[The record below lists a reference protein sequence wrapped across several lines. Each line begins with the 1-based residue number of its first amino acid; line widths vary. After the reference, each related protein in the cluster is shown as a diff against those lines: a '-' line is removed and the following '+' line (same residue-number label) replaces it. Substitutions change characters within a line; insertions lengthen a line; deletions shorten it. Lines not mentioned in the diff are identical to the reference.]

1 MPTTIRLIGV
11 PMDLGQ
17 SLRGV
22 DVGPSALRYAGLA
35 ARLRRL
41 GHTVEDY
48 GNIEVVVQGALQ
60 DRKDGLAYLPETQRI
75 CERIYEKGREAI
87 ADGCMPLF
95 MGGDHSMA
103 IGTVGGITHEGPA
116 GLLWIDAHGDYN
128 TPDTSP
134 SGNIHGMP
142 LATLMGLGAP
152 ELVNLG
158 RPGPKLE
165 PEDVMIIALR
175 DLDRVERQMLRD
187 SGMGIYT
194 MREID
199 ERGIGTVAHEALR
212 RLHHHKRLH
221 ISLDMDSLDPIYAPG
236 VGTPVRGGLTERE
249 AHLLMEI
256 IADDNRVGSVDVVEI
271 NPILDEKNRT
281 AQMAAEL
288 LTSLLGKSII

>member
-1 MPTTIRLIGV
+1 V
-11 PMDLGQ
+11 
-17 SLRGV
+17 
-22 DVGPSALRYAGLA
+22 
-35 ARLRRL
+35 
-41 GHTVEDY
+41 
-48 GNIEVVVQGALQ
+48 
-60 DRKDGLAYLPETQRI
+60 
-75 CERIYEKGREAI
+75 
-87 ADGCMPLF
+87 
-95 MGGDHSMA
+95 
-103 IGTVGGITHEGPA
+103 

-158 RPGPKLE
+158 RPGPKVE

-175 DLDRVERQMLRD
+175 DLDIVEKQMLRD

-199 ERGIGTVAHEALR
+199 ERGIGEVAHEALR

-256 IADDNRVGSVDVVEI
+256 LADDDRVGSVDVVEI

-288 LTSLLGKSII
+288 LTSLLGKSIN